1 MSKERDLGACYSYRQ
16 FCALG
21 PVPPHTP
28 VRPDAQ
34 VPKER
39 ALGPCRHGKI
49 GAFYFYRSG
58 SKDEPAFGFFDIE
71 LSVQKLSPGKV
82 RVELYGTADGYQTSR
97 GIGVG
102 HPLKIALMRDSD
114 ILASVEWAFP
124 DVICGHADPMNFS
137 TDIDLQAGAFATLN
151 RIDLLA
157 VDGLSAPCL

>member
-1 MSKERDLGACYSYRQ
+1 MGACYSYRQ

-28 VRPDAQ
+28 ARPNAQ
-34 VPKER
+34 VPRDR

-49 GAFYFYRSG
+49 GAFYFYKTG

-71 LSVQKLSPGKV
+71 LSVQNLSSGKV
-82 RVELYGTADGYQTSR
+82 RVELYVTADGYQSAR
-97 GIGVG
+97 GVG
-102 HPLKIALMRDSD
+102 ENHPLQIALMHDSEM
-114 ILASVEWAFP
+114 LATVTWAFP

-137 TDIDLQAGAFATLN
+137 TDLDLEAGAFARLD

-157 VDGLSAPCL
+157 IDGLSSPCT